1 MSVLPT
7 TFRASLLQT
16 ARLINDEI
24 NTILLPHQINS
35 SFWQALYVIHKKN
48 GCTSIEIAE
57 YLNVSKPSIAKR
69 INALI
74 DLELLEQIPTED
86 KRQKKFILSTKGK
99 ALYKTCSSLIDD
111 FENNLLEDFLDNDI
125 GTTKKLLMQLSQKLL
140 SSKQGNEN
148 E

>member
-1 MSVLPT
+1 MNSTP

-24 NTILLPHQINS
+24 NIILLPYQLNS
-35 SFWQALYVIHKKN
+35 SFWQALYVIHKKE

-74 DLELLEQIPTED
+74 DLDLLEQIPTED
-86 KRQKKFILSTKGK
+86 KRQKKFILSTKGEV
-99 ALYKTCSSLIDD
+99 LYKECSSLIDE
-111 FENNLLEDFLDNDI
+111 FENNLLKDFLDNDI
-125 GTTKKLLMQLSQKLL
+125 STTKKLLTQLSQKIL
-140 SSKQGNEN
+140 SSNQGN
-148 E
+148 